1 MKNTNKILSVIFDMD
16 GVIIDSN
23 PLITTAWRGFLAT
36 HDIVLSDKQLNHYV
50 FGRTA
55 SETVAMVFPE
65 GLTPELI
72 SSYADEVAA
81 EVQRLYISEGKIV
94 PGFAGLVR
102 HLASRQI
109 PMAIA
114 TSAPAENVK
123 IVLGLAGVGAYI
135 NIITDASQVHHSKPH
150 PEVYL
155 KTAERL
161 GVVPADCCVFEDSFS
176 GIQSAKSA
184 GMNVIGITTTHSPQE
199 LLPLTDAVIADFTHI
214 TIDDIRA
221 LLAQKQ

>member
-1 MKNTNKILSVIFDMD
+1 MKNTNKTLAVIFDMD

-23 PLITTAWRGFLAT
+23 PLITVAWKAFFDT
-36 HDIVLSDKQLNHYV
+36 HHIELSDEQLNHYV

-55 SETVAMVFPE
+55 PETVAMVFPE

-72 SSYADEVAA
+72 NGYADEVAT
-81 EVQRLYISEGKIV
+81 EVRRMYISNGQIV
-94 PGFAGLVR
+94 PGFTALVKD
-102 HLASRQI
+102 LASHQI

-114 TSAPAENVK
+114 TSAPTENVK
-123 IVLGLAGVGAYI
+123 IVLELAGVGDYI
-135 NIITDASQVHHSKPH
+135 SIITDASQVHHSKPH

-161 GVVPADCCVFEDSFS
+161 GVVPANCCVFEDSFS

-184 GMNVIGITTTHSPQE
+184 GMSVIGITTTHSPQE
-199 LLPLTDAVIADFTHI
+199 LLLLTDAVIADFTHTTLDAI
-214 TIDDIRA
+214 QA
-221 LLAQKQ
+221 LLAKK